1 MTSPDPALAPLALI
15 VAVAR
20 NGVIGKGGALPWH
33 VSEDLKHFKKTTSGH
48 VIIMGRKTHDSIGRA
63 LPKRRNIVVT
73 RQPGALFAGCEAAHS
88 LAEAIALARTTDDCP
103 FIIGGASL
111 YEEALPLATELHLTT
126 IDEDVDG
133 DTYFPEGLSE
143 FVEVESRDGETA
155 GVVFKV
161 LRRKAPRHAGTG
173 AGTDADAGR
182 STATRPLSSA
192 PCTPA
197 APGNPPQKSPA
208 PCPSPPAPAG

>member
-1 MTSPDPALAPLALI
+1 MAPLALI

-73 RQPGALFAGCEAAHS
+73 RQPGALFAGCETAHS

-111 YEEALPLATELHLTT
+111 YEEALPLATELHLT
-126 IDEDVDG
+126 
-133 DTYFPEGLSE
+133 
-143 FVEVESRDGETA
+143 
-155 GVVFKV
+155 
-161 LRRKAPRHAGTG
+161 
-173 AGTDADAGR
+173 
-182 STATRPLSSA
+182 
-192 PCTPA
+192 
-197 APGNPPQKSPA
+197 
-208 PCPSPPAPAG
+208 